1 MATRLVGEV
10 LAHAASGTK
19 TRDRDPPQ
27 TALNLQRLNII
38 IISVEVLPISI
49 SQMRLSGNICLE
61 QPRLVNVETMA
72 FKKKRQ
78 RGVVEILPF
87 QQRLATATD
96 EFLSSSW
103 KKHQLIYRR
112 VIYSSIF
119 STAV

>member
-1 MATRLVGEV
+1 MQRVARKHVIGIHLRL
-10 LAHAASGTK
+10 LLHC
-19 TRDRDPPQ
+19 
-27 TALNLQRLNII
+27 NLQGLNII

-119 STAV
+119 SMAV